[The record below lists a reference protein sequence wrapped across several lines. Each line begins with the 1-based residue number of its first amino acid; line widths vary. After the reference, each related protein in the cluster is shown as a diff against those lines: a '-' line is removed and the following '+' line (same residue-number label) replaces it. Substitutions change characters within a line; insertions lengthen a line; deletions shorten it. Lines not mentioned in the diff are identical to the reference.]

1 MHALQGQ
8 TKSPFEHQLN
18 SFYISLTP
26 FLAQTLM
33 PNNQTCQQILIT
45 VLKEAR
51 RNSQEAGPSSTF

>member
-8 TKSPFEHQLN
+8 TKSPLKHQLN

-33 PNNQTCQQILIT
+33 PNSQKCQQILTT

-51 RNSQEAGPSSTF
+51 RNSQEAGPPFTF